1 MWKVIICESILLIT
15 GIISLIYWNKKIDS
29 ETTWIYGIYIGLN
42 LILSLFVLIGIEQ
55 FWLIQ
60 K

>member
-15 GIISLIYWNKKIDS
+15 GIISLICWNKKIDS